1 MDEEKDEFDSLR
13 DLNGLVYDRPA
24 IAALISRRQ
33 VKINNFTAQQF
44 SLGDTAICVNNVQD
58 CVYGPTSML
67 KLEIV
72 VNNIVEVPAK
82 GLFGVNGSILNII
95 ESVRVTHRSGEQTS
109 YLQQAGVWATIQR
122 FYAVNGA
129 GADQLDGLL
138 NVVETDKV
146 FAAVAGPVGNLTT
159 IICMVPLWLFL
170 GEFNNHNQVIP
181 AALIAGMRMEWK
193 FQSRESTVASANVI
207 GISIRPSLLLDCV
220 APYDSVEKS
229 LLMEQADATK
239 SGLQYTYYSPFQ
251 TSTTVNTSDINFD
264 IQQASTICQSAH
276 AVLRLA
282 SSLNDD
288 TKSKMLFEC
297 ALSKVQWRLASI
309 YYPNQ
314 QIVVP
319 SASVAA
325 NSTEP
330 YWTTLTAWNGLPN
343 QQDVKL
349 AGQGANVKYSDF
361 SSVAAGRAVYSQTL
375 DRSPVS
381 SCPYSGQSTNNSR
394 LLVLIG
400 GLPSAPAPA
409 NALRCDVFAVS
420 LRVINLF
427 ADSAV
432 VDR

>member
-1 MDEEKDEFDSLR
+1 MDEEKDEFESLR

-44 SLGDTAICVNNVQD
+44 SMGDTAICVNNVQD

-67 KLEIV
+67 KLSFKINV
-72 VNNIVEVPAK
+72 SGDTVADAI
-82 GLFGVNGSILNII
+82 FGVNGSVLNLF

-109 YLQQAGVWATIQR
+109 YLQQAGVWASIQR

-129 GADQLDGLL
+129 GATQLEGLL
-138 NVVETDKV
+138 NVVNTSAPFNGGVSTAQSREV
-146 FAAVAGPVGNLTT
+146 VCL
-159 IICMVPLWLFL
+159 IPLWLFL

-193 FQSRESTVASANVI
+193 FQPLLGAVASALVTS
-207 GISIRPSLLLDCV
+207 ISDIKPSLLLDCV

-251 TSTTVNTSDINFD
+251 TSTTINSTDINFD

-276 AVLRLA
+276 AVFRVA
-282 SSLNDD
+282 ANLN
-288 TKSKMLFEC
+288 TAAPKMDFENI
-297 ALSKVQWRLASI
+297 LSVVQWRLASI

-314 QIVVP
+314 QILVP
-319 SASVAA
+319 GAVIANVGP

-349 AGQGANVKYSDF
+349 AGQGANVSFAEYASK
-361 SSVAAGRAVYSQTL
+361 RAVYSQTL

-394 LLVLIG
+394 LLVLIA
-400 GLPSAPAPA
+400 GLPVYTGGPY
-409 NALRCDVFAVS
+409 RCDVFAVS